1 MPLWP
6 SNLCRHAGG
15 RAIDDA
21 GGRECVG
28 PDPVFR
34 LPAVAPHPPIHMTN
48 AVLELRDVVKAYGD
62 RRILD
67 GVSFGVRKGETK
79 IIIGASGSGKSTIL
93 KLVMGLERPDEGQ
106 IFVNG
111 EEITQLKERDM
122 VRVRQSMGMV
132 FQESALFDSLSVREN
147 VAYRLYEIGTGED
160 EIEQRVRK
168 GLGFVGLEDAIDKT
182 PAELSGGMKRL
193 VALARALIGEPEI
206 MLYDEPTAGLDPV
219 TSRKINELII
229 ALRDINNVTGVF
241 VTHRM
246 RDAFT
251 LATEYAS
258 NGDGQVRFQS
268 EDNFMCIANTRF
280 LMLRDGKII
289 FEGPDE
295 VLRRSND
302 DYIKRFLA

>member
-1 MPLWP
+1 
-6 SNLCRHAGG
+6 
-15 RAIDDA
+15 
-21 GGRECVG
+21 
-28 PDPVFR
+28 
-34 LPAVAPHPPIHMTN
+34 MTG
-48 AVLELRDVVKAYGD
+48 AVLELKDVVKVYGD

-93 KLVMGLERPDEGQ
+93 KLVMGLEKPDEGQ

-111 EEITQLKERDM
+111 DEITQLEERDM
-122 VRVRQSMGMV
+122 VRVRQRMGMV
-132 FQESALFDSLSVREN
+132 FQESALFDSLTVREN
-147 VAYRLYEIGTGED
+147 VAYRLYEIGTD
-160 EIEQRVRK
+160 ENQIEQRVRK

-182 PAELSGGMKRL
+182 PAELSGGMKRR

-229 ALRDINNVTGVF
+229 ALRDIDNVTGVF

-251 LATEYAS
+251 LASEYAE
-258 NGDGQVRFQS
+258 NGNGAVTFRREGQ
-268 EDNFMCIANTRF
+268 DLCIANTRF
-280 LMLRDGKII
+280 LLLRDGKII

-295 VLRRSND
+295 TLRRSED
-302 DYIKRFLA
+302 PYIKRFLA